1 MDKIILSRLAS
12 KVINTPLMILPDKL
26 DVILGVIGNRIG
38 YETDLV
44 QSEFKQPKHA
54 KLADSKNISVVPVYG
69 SLVNRTHGLDTMSG
83 LTTYDSIRNDFRAA
97 LESDSDAILLDI
109 DSPGGEASGVMDL
122 SDEIYEAR
130 GEKPIYAVANE
141 SAFSAAYAIASAA
154 DTIFLSR
161 TGHVGSI
168 GVIAVHR
175 DQSEADAKAGMKY
188 TTIYKGDRK
197 ADLSPH
203 GPLSDEAK
211 AMLDDEVTDHYE
223 LFVKTVARNRGLPE
237 AQVMATQAAMF
248 MGDKAVS
255 KKLADEVLAFS
266 DVPSRILADLNVNL
280 SPGDAALLQ
289 SQNEEGIDMSA
300 EKETKNLKEE
310 EVKIMNAQEL
320 RDKYPELV
328 AEVESSVE
336 QKLSTDFGR
345 KEAEMKA
352 ENSSLQDSVLGL
364 QKSEAIRQ
372 EREIKT
378 EANAIWAEALGG
390 SDIPERLHD
399 KVKVQVSHE
408 KFVQDGML
416 DRAGFTEAVKA
427 EVEDWETRGATSQV
441 MGTGFSSKDVEDEG
455 TVKAK
460 HEAKAD
466 EDLAD
471 SLFELAGG
479 KRKEVK

>member
-1 MDKIILSRLAS
+1 MKGKI
-12 KVINTPLMILPDKL
+12 PDVKL
-26 DVILGVIGNRIG
+26 
-38 YETDLV
+38 
-44 QSEFKQPKHA
+44 
-54 KLADSKNISVVPVYG
+54 
-69 SLVNRTHGLDTMSG
+69 
-83 LTTYDSIRNDFRAA
+83 
-97 LESDSDAILLDI
+97 
-109 DSPGGEASGVMDL
+109 
-122 SDEIYEAR
+122 
-130 GEKPIYAVANE
+130 EK
-141 SAFSAAYAIASAA
+141 
-154 DTIFLSR
+154 
-161 TGHVGSI
+161 
-168 GVIAVHR
+168 
-175 DQSEADAKAGMKY
+175 
-188 TTIYKGDRK
+188 
-197 ADLSPH
+197 
-203 GPLSDEAK
+203 
-211 AMLDDEVTDHYE
+211 
-223 LFVKTVARNRGLPE
+223 
-237 AQVMATQAAMF
+237 
-248 MGDKAVS
+248 
-255 KKLADEVLAFS
+255 
-266 DVPSRILADLNVNL
+266 
-280 SPGDAALLQ
+280 
-289 SQNEEGIDMSA
+289 
-300 EKETKNLKEE
+300 E

-336 QKLSTDFGR
+336 QKLSTDFGQ
-345 KEAEMKA
+345 KEAAMKA

-408 KFVQDGML
+408 KFVQDGIL